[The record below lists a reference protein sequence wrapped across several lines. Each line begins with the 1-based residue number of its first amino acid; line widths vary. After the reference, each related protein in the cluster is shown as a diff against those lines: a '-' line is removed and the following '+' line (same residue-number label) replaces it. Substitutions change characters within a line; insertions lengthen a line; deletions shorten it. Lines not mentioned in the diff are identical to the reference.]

1 MGDQGLTRR
10 EIQCVLLA
18 GEGLT
23 NKEIA
28 KRLRPS
34 GSGMSYRT
42 VGNHLSN
49 AYQKLGTANREE
61 AAALVA
67 RNYTDRPIPM
77 GISVGSSRDHPITGS
92 YSVAAGDTQPV
103 SGGLY
108 GLYRKL
114 GAWRTP
120 PRWGGSRSGLIVI
133 WACIGLLLISVVLG
147 LVTVFGSVQ
156 RAGEQIHSSTP
167 AIEAA
172 A

>member
-1 MGDQGLTRR
+1 MADRTLTRR
-10 EIQCVLLA
+10 EVQCVLLA

-28 KRLRPS
+28 QRLRPS
-34 GSGMSYRT
+34 GAGMSYRT

-49 AYQKLGTANREE
+49 AYQKLGTTNRDE

-77 GISVGSSRDHPITGS
+77 GIPPRADGDGLITGS
-92 YSVAAGDTQPV
+92 LRGAAGDAEPI

-108 GLYRKL
+108 GLYRRL
-114 GAWRTP
+114 GTWRTP
-120 PRWGGSRSGLIVI
+120 PRWGGSRAGLII
-133 WACIGLLLISVVLG
+133 LWACVGLLLISVVLG

-156 RAGEQIHSSTP
+156 RAGEQIHRSTP
-167 AIEAA
+167 VIEAQA
-172 A
+172 